1 MMEEIRV
8 LVDDRY
14 VTMSKNIIIYATDD
28 EMIQLRSI
36 LSHIAKRYKEKKGHQ
51 ISCNLSNGNKQ
62 NK

>member
-36 LSHIAKRYKEKKGHQ
+36 LSHIAKRYREKKGHQ
-51 ISCNLSNGNKQ
+51 IGRSSSNGKQ
-62 NK
+62 

>member
-8 LVDDRY
+8 LVDDQY

-36 LSHIAKRYKEKKGHQ
+36 LSHIAKRYREKKGHQ
-51 ISCNLSNGNKQ
+51 IGSSSSNGKQ
-62 NK
+62 